1 RPGRDLAAPAHA
13 PAPRA
18 LAPTGRDCPAHRP
31 PRLVPQRRHRP
42 TRPGRAPPPRRPRD
56 GPHHPRRRRRRLAR
70 RRAGPGRAPRR
81 TRGRGRGVWIL
92 TVVAE
97 VLFLFDVVVGTA
109 LVAAYKYKPPGI
121 HMFYGFLVFITV
133 GLAFQYRESMR
144 GRTELLYGLVG
155 LFLMGLGIRAVFQ
168 VV

>member
-1 RPGRDLAAPAHA
+1 M
-13 PAPRA
+13 
-18 LAPTGRDCPAHRP
+18 C
-31 PRLVPQRRHRP
+31 LVAWRV
-42 TRPGRAPPPRRPRD
+42 
-56 GPHHPRRRRRRLAR
+56 AR
-70 RRAGPGRAPRR
+70 W
-81 TRGRGRGVWIL
+81 RGRGVWIL
-92 TVVAE
+92 TIVAE
-97 VLFLFDVVVGTA
+97 VLFLFDVVVGTV
-109 LVAAYKYKPPGI
+109 LFAAYDIDVARI